1 MAQFLPWQDEF
12 SEWEQADSE
21 VAETAGL
28 LVPHPLTPSPVG
40 SLAHPR
46 TPVAQGVRDAE
57 ALENNRKTPE
67 ENSEALAQR
76 VGQLEQSVAR
86 GLDQFSSKQ
95 AELKCQMDD
104 IKSMLRAMS
113 VKMASPNLRTPIR
126 PYEN

>member
-1 MAQFLPWQDEF
+1 
-12 SEWEQADSE
+12 
-21 VAETAGL
+21 
-28 LVPHPLTPSPVG
+28 
-40 SLAHPR
+40 
-46 TPVAQGVRDAE
+46 VRDAE

>member
-1 MAQFLPWQDEF
+1 
-12 SEWEQADSE
+12 

-28 LVPHPLTPSPVG
+28 LAPHPLTPSPVG

-46 TPVAQGVRDAE
+46 TPAAQGARDAE
-57 ALENNRKTPE
+57 ALESNRKNPE
-67 ENSEALAQR
+67 ENSEAVARR

-86 GLDQFSSKQ
+86 GLDQFNSKQ